1 MFSMVF
7 LEDGGLLGLKNLQNK
22 GFETILF
29 INGSYLQRLF
39 GIFKKKKIKPMIK
52 LPVVQYFKTNF

>member
-1 MFSMVF
+1 MVF
-7 LEDGGLLGLKNLQNK
+7 LKDGGLLGLKNLQNK

-39 GIFKKKKIKPMIK
+39 GIFKKKKKIKPMIK